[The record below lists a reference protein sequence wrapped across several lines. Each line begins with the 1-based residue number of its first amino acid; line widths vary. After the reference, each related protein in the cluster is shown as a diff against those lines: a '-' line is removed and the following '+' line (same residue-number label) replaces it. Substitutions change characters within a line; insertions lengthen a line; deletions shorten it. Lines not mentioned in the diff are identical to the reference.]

1 MTKQMFKPK
10 AISTTDERSTVTG
23 SSLGDFT
30 HTLIGHLF
38 RATVSSISIVRYL
51 KHFFSKLQ
59 RKAKFSCLKLKR
71 FMVLNDRHFPML
83 T

>member
-1 MTKQMFKPK
+1 MFKPK

-51 KHFFSKLQ
+51 KHFFQQTTTKG
-59 RKAKFSCLKLKR
+59 KV
-71 FMVLNDRHFPML
+71 FMPQTQTFHGFK
-83 T
+83 